1 MHARKDDLTSIE
13 ISTQPGVAGAAKVKV
28 GIKILEGL
36 EETPRELIAWHKSVE
51 RTFVGLSCTTGT
63 QQIAA
68 LPQFTQGF
76 AWTTLEVKC
85 HKATEVTRACEI
97 KAKEVELEADDGT
110 EADRINNEITAI
122 CARTEAQYLADVNT
136 GHVIV
141 TKVINALLTTLM
153 PNKILQRVKR
163 YLRHEARK
171 PLDMKVKTYL
181 LHINR
186 INHEEIPELPPNYDT
201 AQSLGSDEISDIL
214 LYGTP
219 KSWQREMD
227 CQGFD
232 PMAKTTQEI
241 VQFMENIDM
250 SEDFDGDV
258 KKKIGEAK
266 KGNSK
271 KAMKKNNNTSG
282 QKFCLLHGNN
292 NTHTTDECNMLKA
305 QAKKL
310 KGDTGRNVGKVK
322 GKGKNKT
329 WTNKSKDKTD
339 KSKGKLTAFVKKA
352 VKDGLKQ
359 ELKSIDKKHK
369 SNSDDSSMDL
379 HAIDIEL

>member
-1 MHARKDDLTSIE
+1 M
-13 ISTQPGVAGAAKVKV
+13 
-28 GIKILEGL
+28 
-36 EETPRELIAWHKSVE
+36 
-51 RTFVGLSCTTGT
+51 
-63 QQIAA
+63 AA
-68 LPQFTQGF
+68 LPQFTRGF

-85 HKATEVTRACEI
+85 HEATKATRARKI
-97 KAKEVELEADDGT
+97 KAKEVELEADERT
-110 EADRINNEITAI
+110 EAGRINNEITAI
-122 CARTEAQYLADVNT
+122 RARTKAQHLADAHT

-141 TKVINALLTTLM
+141 TKAFNALLTTLM
-153 PNKILQRVKR
+153 PNKILQSLKR
-163 YLRHEARK
+163 YLRRKARK

-369 SNSDDSSMDL
+369 SNSDDSSMDH